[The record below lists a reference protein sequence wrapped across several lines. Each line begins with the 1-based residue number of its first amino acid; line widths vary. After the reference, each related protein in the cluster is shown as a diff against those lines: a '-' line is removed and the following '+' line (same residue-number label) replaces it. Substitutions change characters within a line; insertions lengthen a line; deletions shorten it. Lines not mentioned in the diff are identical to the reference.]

1 MRNLLAAGLVLVTA
15 VSIAAQE
22 PAAEIPFRSAAGER
36 PQDMA
41 LEPVGEMLP
50 LSLMQAVEIALDR
63 NLNLWI
69 QRYERER
76 VELGVTQARGIFD
89 LFLDGT
95 VRTSSNE
102 NPTFDQTQA
111 GTFTADTF
119 SLGLAQLNPWGGTA
133 DVTISGG
140 EAESQSPFRP
150 GFPTFDGD
158 FDFAYVQPFLRDFGR
173 LPTTIGIRLARLD
186 SSISLRDLE
195 EQVTQTLLDVQTA
208 YWNLINAE
216 EQLGVAREARAL
228 AQELHERNRI
238 EVEVGTRAPLELVQ
252 SEATIALRDE
262 EIIQAETRLGD
273 AQDELRRLLNLPPD
287 LWDATL
293 EPTTDVEQEPAAIDL
308 DQALATAVEE
318 RPELAR
324 QRLLIDQAELNAEFR
339 RNQRLPRL
347 DFRIGRGTASSL
359 GQTIAGPNDNPDLV
373 NPNVDLLNALEEALG
388 FDFQRYSASL
398 TFAYP
403 LQNRETKAAAAQAE
417 LVLEQALTRL
427 DSVEQDVLTEV
438 RAAVRE
444 VNSAV
449 QQIASAQV
457 SRRLQ
462 ERNLEAEQKRYENG
476 MSTSFQVAEIQEDL
490 TQARSRE
497 VAALTNYRI
506 ALARYHQAIGVL
518 VEESGVTIVDDVVD
532 EP

>member
-1 MRNLLAAGLVLVTA
+1 M
-15 VSIAAQE
+15 
-22 PAAEIPFRSAAGER
+22 
-36 PQDMA
+36 
-41 LEPVGEMLP
+41 
-50 LSLMQAVEIALDR
+50 
-63 NLNLWI
+63 
-69 QRYERER
+69 
-76 VELGVTQARGIFD
+76 
-89 LFLDGT
+89 
-95 VRTSSNE
+95 
-102 NPTFDQTQA
+102 
-111 GTFTADTF
+111 
-119 SLGLAQLNPWGGTA
+119 
-133 DVTISGG
+133 
-140 EAESQSPFRP
+140 
-150 GFPTFDGD
+150 
-158 FDFAYVQPFLRDFGR
+158 
-173 LPTTIGIRLARLD
+173 
-186 SSISLRDLE
+186 
-195 EQVTQTLLDVQTA
+195 
-208 YWNLINAE
+208 
-216 EQLGVAREARAL
+216 
-228 AQELHERNRI
+228 
-238 EVEVGTRAPLELVQ
+238 APLELVQ
-252 SEATIALRDE
+252 SEATIALREE

-359 GQTIAGPNDNPDLV
+359 GRTIAGPNDNPDLV

-403 LQNRETKAAAAQAE
+403 LQNREARAAAAQAE
-417 LVLEQALTRL
+417 LALEQALTRL

-518 VEESGVTIVDDVVD
+518 VEESGVTIVDDVAYTGRTARAAMDEMADFGRPSRIFLCVLVD
-532 EP
+532 RGGRELPIQPDFTGRVVEVGEGQRVEVRVPELDGRLGVELVHVEPEQA